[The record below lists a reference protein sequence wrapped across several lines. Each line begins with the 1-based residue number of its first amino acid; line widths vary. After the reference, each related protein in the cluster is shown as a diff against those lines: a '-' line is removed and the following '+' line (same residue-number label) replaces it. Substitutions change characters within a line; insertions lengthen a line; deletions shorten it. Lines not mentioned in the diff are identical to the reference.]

1 MKIGEVSKKLNISIT
16 ALRYYDKIGLV
27 SPVKN
32 GYSRDYSERDLERL
46 YFVDVFQK
54 AFFSLD
60 NIKMLFLL
68 DDKYKSLEEIENM
81 DPDDLKDLKELI
93 VSNSNEIDEKIKN
106 LKEAKMLLDAMEKK
120 LKTLEK

>member
-60 NIKMLFLL
+60 NIKKLFLL

>member
-46 YFVDVFQK
+46 YFVDIFQK

-60 NIKMLFLL
+60 NIKKLFLL

>member
-46 YFVDVFQK
+46 YFVDIFQK
-54 AFFSLD
+54 AFFSVD
-60 NIKMLFLL
+60 NIKKLFLL
-68 DDKYKSLEEIENM
+68 DDKYKSLKEIEHM

>member
-46 YFVDVFQK
+46 YFVEVFQK

-60 NIKMLFLL
+60 NIKKLFLL

>member
-32 GYSRDYSERDLERL
+32 GYSRDYSKRDLERL
-46 YFVDVFQK
+46 YFVEVFQK

-60 NIKMLFLL
+60 NIKKLFLL
-68 DDKYKSLEEIENM
+68 DDKYKSLKEIENM

>member
-1 MKIGEVSKKLNISIT
+1 MLF
-16 ALRYYDKIGLV
+16 R
-27 SPVKN
+27 
-32 GYSRDYSERDLERL
+32 SRDYSERDLERL

-60 NIKMLFLL
+60 NIKKLFLL